1 MKRPAVS
8 ERLSGVMR
16 NLPTV
21 NGNEEIED
29 IKNTSEIRADAARIH
44 ASHAVQQSMGNGA
57 AVLAANV
64 RLAK

>member
-1 MKRPAVS
+1 
-8 ERLSGVMR
+8 MR

-29 IKNTSEIRADAARIH
+29 IKIEMRFGLVQPRFMLCH
-44 ASHAVQQSMGNGA
+44 ALRQSMGNSDAISA
-57 AVLAANV
+57 ASV